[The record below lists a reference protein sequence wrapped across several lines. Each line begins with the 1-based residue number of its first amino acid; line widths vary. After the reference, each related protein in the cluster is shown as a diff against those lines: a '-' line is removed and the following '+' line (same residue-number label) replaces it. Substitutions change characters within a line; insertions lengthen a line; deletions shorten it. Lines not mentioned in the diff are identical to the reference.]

1 MKRGGGRCEEECVKM
16 EGTCKGCVQELVRS
30 VKWDGK
36 GVEREDK
43 R

>member
-1 MKRGGGRCEEECVKM
+1 M

-30 VKWDGK
+30 GKWIKWDGK